1 MGLRSHRAADGAAVK
16 LGLVNR
22 NAEWGGGERWF
33 LDGAIEFMRRGHEV
47 VLHVAPRSSL
57 ARAAEFH
64 EVTACFEA
72 EQAAGRTH
80 DVVLSN
86 SPRDL
91 RFALGKE
98 IGGEG
103 ARHALRRGID
113 RPLVDNFLRRGTWRR
128 LSAILVNSDA
138 TGETVRKSLHWF
150 PRERIERIY
159 NPVRFQPAPRQ
170 ARSLEGLRFG
180 AAGRLV
186 EQKGFDSLVDALGLL
201 RGERPWSFEL
211 AGDGPLR
218 GRLERRAKRRGVAD
232 RFTFLGHLEA
242 MEPFYSRLD
251 VLVVP
256 SRYEG
261 FGYVAAEGALA
272 GLAVV
277 ASETSSLTEIVDHEE
292 TGLLVPPAKPRLLAE
307 ALRTLLEE
315 PERVAL
321 YAERARRRAAT
332 RFDPAR
338 IYDDLEAFLARVAAW
353 PSVGR

>member
-1 MGLRSHRAADGAAVK
+1 MK
-16 LGLVNR
+16 IGLVNR
-22 NAEWGGGERWF
+22 NDGWGGGERWF
-33 LDGAIEFMRRGHEV
+33 LDSAVELKRRGHEV
-47 VLHVAPRSSL
+47 VLHAGPRSSL
-57 ARAAEFH
+57 ARAAELG
-64 EVTACFEA
+64 EVIVRTEPERAA
-72 EQAAGRTH
+72 EWSH

-86 SPRDL
+86 SPKDS
-91 RFALGKE
+91 RFALDHR
-98 IGGEG
+98 IGGEE
-103 ARHALRRGID
+103 ARYALRRGID

-138 TGETVRKSLHWF
+138 TGETVRRSLKWF
-150 PRERIERIY
+150 PRERIERIH
-159 NPVRFQPAPRQ
+159 NPVGFQPAPRQ
-170 ARSLEGLRFG
+170 ESSLEGLRFG

-186 EQKGFDSLVDALGLL
+186 KQKGLSRMIDALGLL
-201 RGERPWSFEL
+201 RNEPSWSFEL

-218 GRLERRAKRRGVAD
+218 GRLERRVKRRGLSE
-232 RFTFLGHLEA
+232 RFTFLGHLEEMA
-242 MEPFYSRLD
+242 PFYARLD

-261 FGYVAAEGALA
+261 FGYVAVEGALA

-277 ASETSSLTEIVDHEE
+277 ASEASSLKEIVDHEE

-307 ALRTLLEE
+307 ALRTLLAE

-321 YAERARRRAAT
+321 YAERARRRAAE

-338 IYDDLEAFLARVAAW
+338 LYDELEAFLARVAAW